1 MLPPETVAVLK
12 QAEED
17 TRDRPGATVNL
28 AVGYGGRREIA
39 DAVRSLLAEHAA
51 RGTTLDELV
60 EALEIEHIA
69 EHLYTRGQPDPDLV
83 IRTSGEQRHVG
94 VPALADRERGV
105 PLHRR
110 LLARLPPG
118 RLPAGTARLRRAT
131 PAVRRLIGPPVRG
144 RRPGLQNC
152 RAWQPSTFP
161 SSTCGWGCASTAWR
175 PASSTRTR
183 AIRGSPPRWPP
194 RPRPRRRLLRDQAR
208 GLLRELDAADLPAD
222 RVDYLRGQL
231 AGLECTGRKMNG
243 EPVGFVEEVRSYFQV
258 DVVLGDESVYAA
270 AHAELDVL
278 LPGSGS
284 LAERYAAH
292 RRREEC
298 PPDRLEVA
306 VHALSSALRDRVRGQ
321 YGLPEVETVHYEVVT
336 DQPWSG
342 FNYYEGDYRSRVAI
356 NADLPHRLGH
366 LPHLVAHEAYPG
378 HHTEHCRKER
388 GLVERAARTEHTV
401 FLVNTPEC
409 LMAEGLADLG
419 VQASIGN
426 GWGPWAAEILGD
438 LGPALRRPP
447 RRAGLGGGR
456 PAEPGAPGRRDPAA
470 RPRGRHR
477 GRGGL
482 PAALVAGQR
491 RAGGSADPVPH
502 PPAVAGLHLHLRRG
516 LRPAVPVA
524 GGAAG
529 RPGDRR
535 SVRLA
540 ARRAADPAQPT
551 AELPRHDLA
560 RGTPVRPG
568 HSGCGRRA
576 GSARLLLG
584 WAALARRPLG
594 PVAGAAGPLVWA
606 LVALRPRLSPS
617 ALRRRALASR

>member
-1 MLPPETVAVLK
+1 MAALDLPLEYVRLGLRFDRLEAGFVDAYTGDPRIRAQVAAETA
-12 QAEED
+12 
-17 TRDRPGATVNL
+17 P
-28 AVGYGGRREIA
+28 
-39 DAVRSLLAEHAA
+39 
-51 RGTTLDELV
+51 
-60 EALEIEHIA
+60 
-69 EHLYTRGQPDPDLV
+69 
-83 IRTSGEQRHVG
+83 
-94 VPALADRERGV
+94 
-105 PLHRR
+105 
-110 LLARLPPG
+110 
-118 RLPAGTARLRRAT
+118 T
-131 PAVRRLIGPPVRG
+131 P
-144 RRPGLQNC
+144 
-152 RAWQPSTFP
+152 
-161 SSTCGWGCASTAWR
+161 
-175 PASSTRTR
+175 
-183 AIRGSPPRWPP
+183 
-194 RPRPRRRLLRDQAR
+194 RLLRDQAR

-222 RVDYLRGQL
+222 RIDYLRGQL
-231 AGLECTGRKMNG
+231 AGLECTARKMNG

-284 LAERYAAH
+284 LTERYAAH

-438 LGPALRRPP
+438 LGLRFDGHLAERVSAAAAPLN
-447 RRAGLGGGR
+447 RVRQDAAILLHDRGADTADVVAYLQRWSLVSAERAAQQIRFLTHPLWRAYISTYVEGFDLLSR
-456 PAEPGAPGRRDPAA
+456 WLAA
-470 RPRGRHR
+470 RP
-477 GRGGL
+477 
-482 PAALVAGQR
+482 
-491 RAGGSADPVPH
+491 ADQ
-502 PPAVAGLHLHLRRG
+502 
-516 LRPAVPVA
+516 PVA
-524 GGAAG
+524 
-529 RPGDRR
+529 DRFVRLLDEPLTPR
-535 SVRLA
+535 SVA
-540 ARRAADPAQPT
+540 AELRAA
-551 AELPRHDLA
+551 
-560 RGTPVRPG
+560 
-568 HSGCGRRA
+568 
-576 GSARLLLG
+576 
-584 WAALARRPLG
+584 
-594 PVAGAAGPLVWA
+594 
-606 LVALRPRLSPS
+606 
-617 ALRRRALASR
+617 